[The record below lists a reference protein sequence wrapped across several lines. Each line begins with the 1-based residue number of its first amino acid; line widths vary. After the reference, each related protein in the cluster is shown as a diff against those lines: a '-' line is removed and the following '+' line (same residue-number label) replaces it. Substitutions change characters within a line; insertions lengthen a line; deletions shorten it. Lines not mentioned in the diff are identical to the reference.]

1 MNNILATACHMLYRF
16 SGIQQSG
23 NSNTMTD
30 LNTLHNNS
38 IHKDSA
44 MYESIWLEQTNYKD
58 DFHVKRTA
66 LCLVS
71 LDGRTR
77 LYGGS
82 WDLNIEHKK
91 RSIDERYV
99 PSEKRM
105 RKSNA
110 LTPCAIIDKVLK
122 IILAEKR
129 RSILIRTLE
138 LSKEYADKLAAHTPP
153 PLCFLLICSTHH
165 LVSSDTSC
173 SLLKIARVKM
183 DTMR

>member
-1 MNNILATACHMLYRF
+1 
-16 SGIQQSG
+16 
-23 NSNTMTD
+23 MTD

-38 IHKDSA
+38 IHKDSVL
-44 MYESIWLEQTNYKD
+44 YESVWLEQTNYKD
-58 DFHVKRTA
+58 NLGVKKDRTVFG
-66 LCLVS
+66 VS
-71 LDGRTR
+71 LTAETR

-82 WDLNIEHKK
+82 WDLNIEDKK

-110 LTPCAIIDKVLK
+110 LTPRAIIDEVLK
-122 IILAEKR
+122 IIPAEKR

-138 LSKEYADKLAAHTPP
+138 LSKEYTDELAAHTPP
-153 PLCFLLICSTHH
+153 PLSFLLICSTHH
-165 LVSSDTSC
+165 LASSDTSC
-173 SLLKIARVKM
+173 SLLKIARVEM

>member
-1 MNNILATACHMLYRF
+1 MNNILATACRVLYRF

-38 IHKDSA
+38 IHKDSVL
-44 MYESIWLEQTNYKD
+44 YESVWLEQTNYKD
-58 DFHVKRTA
+58 DLGVKKDRTVFG
-66 LCLVS
+66 VS
-71 LDGRTR
+71 LTAETR

-82 WDLNIEHKK
+82 WDLNIEDKK

-110 LTPCAIIDKVLK
+110 LTPRAIIDEVLK
-122 IILAEKR
+122 IIPAEKR
-129 RSILIRTLE
+129 RSILIWTLE
-138 LSKEYADKLAAHTPP
+138 LSKEYTDELAAHAP
-153 PLCFLLICSTHH
+153 PLSFLLIC
-165 LVSSDTSC
+165 
-173 SLLKIARVKM
+173 
-183 DTMR
+183 

>member
-1 MNNILATACHMLYRF
+1 MNNILATACRMLYRF

-58 DFHVKRTA
+58 DLCVKKDRTVFG
-66 LCLVS
+66 VS
-71 LDGRTR
+71 LTGETR

-82 WDLNIEHKK
+82 WDLNIEDKK

-99 PSEKRM
+99 PSEKWM

-110 LTPCAIIDKVLK
+110 LTPRAIIDEVLK
-122 IILAEKR
+122 IISAEKR
-129 RSILIRTLE
+129 RYILIRTLE
-138 LSKEYADKLAAHTPP
+138 LSKEYTDELAAHT
-153 PLCFLLICSTHH
+153 PLCFLLICSMHH
-165 LVSSDTSC
+165 LASLDTSC